1 MTKKEKE
8 TLTKEI
14 KELQEWMKDSCGEN
28 VQEDELPQIIED
40 CGDIYE
46 VIATIKLSSGDI
58 FTIHNRC
65 FDSFIRGHYCGDM
78 IYVEGDVLFI
88 EIWKTKETERLQFFR
103 TPISNVQLLGMTS
116 VDINWANL
124 WNDYIT
130 KHPGFILPKR
140 NDEYSNPVVEDL
152 SAMVKEVGDRF
163 GFRLQSAIQSPYP
176 KGLPIT
182 SSIPMLNPQGSLY
195 LNYGAQH
202 GETVEHDFIKSLNNE
217 KEKQ

>member
-1 MTKKEKE
+1 MTKEEKD

-28 VQEDELPQIIED
+28 VQKEELPQIIED

-58 FTIHNRC
+58 FTIRNRC
-65 FDSFIRGHYCGDM
+65 FDSFIRGQYCGDR
-78 IYVEGDVLFI
+78 IYVEDDVLFI
-88 EIWKTKETERLQFFR
+88 EIWDTKETERLQFFR

-130 KHPGFILPKR
+130 KHPGFTLPKR
-140 NDEYSNPVVEDL
+140 SDEDSHSVKYWRTKADEAVDELTAMFNGMNDRLRSY
-152 SAMVKEVGDRF
+152 
-163 GFRLQSAIQSPYP
+163 LQSAPLNIDPI
-176 KGLPIT
+176 GLRTIY
-182 SSIPMLNPQGSLY
+182 SIPPLVNPNPEES
-195 LNYGAQH
+195 H
-202 GETVEHDFIKSLNNE
+202 
-217 KEKQ
+217 

>member
-1 MTKKEKE
+1 MTKKEKD

-130 KHPGFILPKR
+130 KHPGFKLPKR
-140 NDEYSNPVVEDL
+140 SNYDSNPMEDL
-152 SAMVKEVGDRF
+152 TAMIKEVNDRF
-163 GFRLQSAIQSPYP
+163 GFRLLSPHTSPYP
-176 KGLPIT
+176 KGLSIT
-182 SSIPMLNPQGSLY
+182 SNLPFAIPNSEVSNLSDGNKKG
-195 LNYGAQH
+195 
-202 GETVEHDFIKSLNNE
+202 D
-217 KEKQ
+217 KEK

>member
-1 MTKKEKE
+1 MTKKEKD

-140 NDEYSNPVVEDL
+140 NDEYSYSVEYWRAKADEAADEL
-152 SAMVKEVGDRF
+152 TAFLEEMNTHLRSY
-163 GFRLQSAIQSPYP
+163 LQSAPTNILSM
-176 KGLPIT
+176 GLPTTSFIT
-182 SSIPMLNPQGSLY
+182 SINPPRLA
-195 LNYGAQH
+195 LP
-202 GETVEHDFIKSLNNE
+202 EPFE
-217 KEKQ
+217 

>member
-1 MTKKEKE
+1 MTKEEKD

-14 KELQEWMKDSCGEN
+14 KDLQEWMKDSCGEN
-28 VQEDELPQIIED
+28 VRE
-40 CGDIYE
+40 YE
-46 VIATIKLSSGDI
+46 
-58 FTIHNRC
+58 
-65 FDSFIRGHYCGDM
+65 
-78 IYVEGDVLFI
+78 
-88 EIWKTKETERLQFFR
+88 
-103 TPISNVQLLGMTS
+103 
-116 VDINWANL
+116 
-124 WNDYIT
+124 
-130 KHPGFILPKR
+130 LPKR
-140 NDEYSNPVVEDL
+140 NDEYSNPMVEDL

-163 GFRLQSAIQSPYP
+163 GFRLQSAIQSTYP

>member
-1 MTKKEKE
+1 MTKKEKD

-28 VQEDELPQIIED
+28 VQEDELPQIIAD

-65 FDSFIRGHYCGDM
+65 FDSFIRGQYCGDM
-78 IYVEGDVLFI
+78 IYVEDDVLFI
-88 EIWKTKETERLQFFR
+88 EIWDTKETERLQFFR

-130 KHPGFILPKR
+130 KHPGFKLPKR
-140 NDEYSNPVVEDL
+140 ND
-152 SAMVKEVGDRF
+152 
-163 GFRLQSAIQSPYP
+163 
-176 KGLPIT
+176 
-182 SSIPMLNPQGSLY
+182 
-195 LNYGAQH
+195 
-202 GETVEHDFIKSLNNE
+202 
-217 KEKQ
+217 

>member
-1 MTKKEKE
+1 MTKKEKD

-28 VQEDELPQIIED
+28 VQKEELPLIIED

-65 FDSFIRGHYCGDM
+65 FDSFIRGQYCGDR
-78 IYVEGDVLFI
+78 IYVEDDVLFI
-88 EIWKTKETERLQFFR
+88 EIWDTKETERLQFFR
-103 TPISNVQLLGMTS
+103 TPISNVQLLGMTP

-152 SAMVKEVGDRF
+152 TAMIKEVNDRF
-163 GFRLQSAIQSPYP
+163 GFRLLSPHTSPYS
-176 KGLPIT
+176 KGLSIT
-182 SSIPMLNPQGSLY
+182 SNLPFAIPNSEVSNLSDGSKK
-195 LNYGAQH
+195 G
-202 GETVEHDFIKSLNNE
+202 D
-217 KEKQ
+217 KEK

>member
-1 MTKKEKE
+1 MTKKEKD

-14 KELQEWMKDSCGEN
+14 KDLQEWMKDSCGEN
-28 VQEDELPQIIED
+28 VREEELPQMIED

-65 FDSFIRGHYCGDM
+65 FDSFISGQYCGDR
-78 IYVEGDVLFI
+78 IYVEDDVLFI
-88 EIWKTKETERLQFFR
+88 EIWDTKETELQFFR

-116 VDINWANL
+116 VDINWTNL

-130 KHPGFILPKR
+130 KHPGFKLPKR

-152 SAMVKEVGDRF
+152 SAMV
-163 GFRLQSAIQSPYP
+163 RL
-176 KGLPIT
+176 
-182 SSIPMLNPQGSLY
+182 
-195 LNYGAQH
+195 
-202 GETVEHDFIKSLNNE
+202 
-217 KEKQ
+217 